1 MWEAGSV
8 ACVDG
13 RAGGMRR
20 CAESNRHC
28 YTLTSIVL
36 LQITGSN
43 HCKSAR
49 RLRWGHW
56 SEAVLK
62 YLSETIAVNGW
73 MFREAAYKW
82 SVAFHPQ
89 RYRMCDTATHCPRG
103 SWSVVQHN
111 LFVYTSQN
119 IWFLVIV
126 RAVNF
131 VIAWLSTLVRDSAH
145 RYNHKYNFKLPH
157 YFIILIFC

>member
-8 ACVDG
+8 SGVDG

-20 CAESNRHC
+20 CTESNWLC
-28 YTLTSIVL
+28 YSLTSIVL
-36 LQITGSN
+36 FQITGNN

-49 RLRWGHW
+49 RLRWGQW

-73 MFREAAYKW
+73 MFRETAYKW
-82 SVAFHPQ
+82 SVAFHPH
-89 RYRMCDTATHCPRG
+89 RYRMCDTATHCPRDI
-103 SWSVVQHN
+103 VVLLCNTIHYVIRI
-111 LFVYTSQN
+111 LQN

-126 RAVNF
+126 RAGREF
-131 VIAWLSTLVRDSAH
+131 RDCMVDRINARFNSQ
-145 RYNHKYNFKLPH
+145 
-157 YFIILIFC
+157 IQ